1 MNVKNY
7 GPYAKGANKSRTKE
21 ELEESEK
28 LIKGLPIE
36 ELEKLYEMINYE
48 LDDRKSKAI
57 EQATSELHENTEL
70 RRTNGNAAL
79 EQGSN
84 S

>member
-7 GPYAKGANKSRTKE
+7 GSYAKGANKSLTTE
-21 ELEESEK
+21 ELEK

-36 ELEKLYEMINYE
+36 ELERLYEMINYE

-57 EQATSELHENTEL
+57 EQATYELHENTEL